1 MEEAR
6 QAARASIAEREKAQ
20 AVNGRISVTV
30 DGSSSSSS
38 GNSSGSS
45 GTKKSGVKINDGTG
59 KVTTGVE
66 TDNDLSGYG
75 EGGLNLR

>member
-45 GTKKSGVKINDGTG
+45 GTNSSEKK
-59 KVTTGVE
+59 VE
-66 TDNDLSGYG
+66 IHSKGSDLSGYG